1 MTLHTLN
8 FTLYVMTQNA
18 ACPKPFHIS
27 VILHFV
33 VYCIPQYAVLP
44 ITPNPVFP
52 PRFRI
57 LQKLPP
63 ENLRFLHYLL
73 PLLHRITEEDET
85 NGMNAINLAICFAP
99 TLLWPD
105 SGLDVIKNEVP
116 PLIQFMIQN
125 SPRIFGTELPD
136 LYGMQTVLSSPSPRS
151 YRVPTKKTDGN
162 LRSFG
167 HRRNQSFDTST
178 SEDSAGEDDLPSN
191 LVQMQSVGLTV
202 SDSQVSVLS
211 QQLEEEEEFAGS
223 SSKVLVLLSGERH
236 HHERFPNLP
245 KRPKKSRPAE
255 RSSSYRGPNERPLY
269 VQNYHA
275 KLDDASRRKSIAT
288 QTTLSRGEQL
298 RYPSS
303 SPSGAPGAPSIL
315 QTPSEALSSPPHTQE
330 MAAASFFK
338 SRQMQSFDE
347 NEEYE
352 DDDIVEEAVRRRP
365 GQKMKH
371 GGASSYRHYS
381 VDHILQVPAM
391 SDPHSVSYY
400 DHLPPLSSGEPG
412 LGQQR
417 RQPRKLNLLGSQ
429 HRDDSFE
436 TPMDEEEEDTRW
448 DTGLQILASAELPT
462 VHASN
467 QSIASRSSGSSGGHY
482 YSSASNPKLPQ
493 SRPSNMSLVSSVSE
507 SSYASA
513 STLNKESPEPERTPL
528 SREMVKYEITRRF
541 HIPPSRESSFNS
553 VHTSASRS
561 DSFNQEMEYIQ
572 RKFQERRRPEALHS
586 VSTASSTTPHSDIEA
601 LSSPQSFDDDRPESE
616 RHLHSLPRRPIAPDF
631 VQSPPPVQPAAPP
644 PVVQP
649 ATGIYRRA
657 RSSAAVTGRRR
668 DSGTEADPH
677 RLSVDNNNSDTE
689 SSPSRTLTRRDRL
702 VEWTTNLRGLSAT
715 LRYQGPRE
723 NVVRPQGSVGQ
734 AMLGTPGRKIS
745 HPSAAAAEVS
755 IIPALKEEE
764 KPGATVAAGASAKAA
779 LTQSLPSSQQP
790 VLTAALELTEEEP
803 ALVIRPKSAE
813 GSSKVESGEGELRKR
828 ALSNVE
834 NAKVKLGLIPPFR
847 RSRSISDPKS
857 GKPLA
862 GRGEDEEEEEEER
875 EEEREVSLS
884 QGNVPETNEQGKPHE
899 ENVTEKV
906 DKRGMWRA
914 HAPNSTDRKEAY
926 TQRMKACG
934 GTGTRNTIIGQRG
947 VSTAKTSS
955 HAPPPPPAI
964 QRTATAPEMGAKRR
978 ATTMPEYL
986 AMRSSVIGRQGRV
999 LGRGLVRTVKITSY
1013 NIPEPKMIHR
1023 INVRTFH

>member
-1 MTLHTLN
+1 
-8 FTLYVMTQNA
+8 
-18 ACPKPFHIS
+18 
-27 VILHFV
+27 
-33 VYCIPQYAVLP
+33 
-44 ITPNPVFP
+44 
-52 PRFRI
+52 
-57 LQKLPP
+57 
-63 ENLRFLHYLL
+63 
-73 PLLHRITEEDET
+73 
-85 NGMNAINLAICFAP
+85 MNAINLAICFAP

-125 SPRIFGTELPD
+125 SPRIFGTEVLD

-167 HRRNQSFDTST
+167 HGRNQSFDTST

-191 LVQMQSVGLTV
+191 LVQMQSAGLTV

-211 QQLEEEEEFAGS
+211 QQLEEEEEYAGS
-223 SSKVLVLLSGERH
+223 SSTPGKVLVLLSGERH

-269 VQNYHA
+269 VQKYHA

-303 SPSGAPGAPSIL
+303 PPSGASGAPSIL
-315 QTPSEALSSPPHTQE
+315 QTPSGALSSPSQE

-371 GGASSYRHYS
+371 GGASPYRHYS
-381 VDHILQVPAM
+381 VDHILQGPAL

-436 TPMDEEEEDTRW
+436 TPMDEEEEDTQW
-448 DTGLQILASAELPT
+448 DSGLQILSSAELSIPT

-467 QSIASRSSGSSGGHY
+467 QSITSRSSGSSGGHY

-493 SRPSNMSLVSSVSE
+493 SRPSNTSLVSSVSE

-513 STLNKESPEPERTPL
+513 STLNKESPEPERTSL
-528 SREMVKYEITRRF
+528 SREMVITRRF

-561 DSFNQEMEYIQ
+561 DSFNQEMENIQ

-586 VSTASSTTPHSDIEA
+586 VSTASSTTPHSEIEV

-616 RHLHSLPRRPIAPDF
+616 RHLHSLPRRPIVPDF

-668 DSGTEADPH
+668 DSGTETDPN

-702 VEWTTNLRGLSAT
+702 VEWTTNLRGLSTT
-715 LRYQGPRE
+715 LRYQGVRE
-723 NVVRPQGSVGQ
+723 NVMRPQGSVGQ

-755 IIPALKEEE
+755 IIPAVREEE
-764 KPGATVAAGASAKAA
+764 KSGASVATGASAKAA

-790 VLTAALELTEEEP
+790 ALTATLELTEEAP

-813 GSSKVESGEGELRKR
+813 GSTKVESGEGELRKR
-828 ALSNVE
+828 AMSNVE

-847 RSRSISDPKS
+847 RSRSISDSKS
-857 GKPLA
+857 GEPLA
-862 GRGEDEEEEEEER
+862 GEDEEEEER
-875 EEEREVSLS
+875 EDVREVS
-884 QGNVPETNEQGKPHE
+884 QGNVPEKNKQGKPHE
-899 ENVTEKV
+899 EKVTEKV

-926 TQRMKACG
+926 TQRMKAG
-934 GTGTRNTIIGQRG
+934 GGAGTRNTIIGQRG
-947 VSTAKTSS
+947 VSTTNTSS
-955 HAPPPPPAI
+955 HHPPPPPAI

-999 LGRGLVRTVKITSY
+999 LGHGLVRTVKITSY

>member
-1 MTLHTLN
+1 
-8 FTLYVMTQNA
+8 
-18 ACPKPFHIS
+18 
-27 VILHFV
+27 
-33 VYCIPQYAVLP
+33 
-44 ITPNPVFP
+44 
-52 PRFRI
+52 
-57 LQKLPP
+57 
-63 ENLRFLHYLL
+63 
-73 PLLHRITEEDET
+73 
-85 NGMNAINLAICFAP
+85 MNAINLAICFAP

-125 SPRIFGTELPD
+125 SPRIFGTEVLD

-167 HRRNQSFDTST
+167 HGRNQSFDTST

-191 LVQMQSVGLTV
+191 LVQMQSAGLTV

-211 QQLEEEEEFAGS
+211 QQLEEEEEYAGS
-223 SSKVLVLLSGERH
+223 SSTPGKVLVLLSGERH

-269 VQNYHA
+269 VQKYHA

-303 SPSGAPGAPSIL
+303 PPSGASGAPSIL
-315 QTPSEALSSPPHTQE
+315 QTPSGALSSPSQE

-371 GGASSYRHYS
+371 GGASPYRHYS
-381 VDHILQVPAM
+381 VDHILQGPAL

-436 TPMDEEEEDTRW
+436 TPMDEEEEDTQW
-448 DTGLQILASAELPT
+448 DSGLQILSSAELSIPT

-467 QSIASRSSGSSGGHY
+467 QSITSRSSGSSGGHY

-493 SRPSNMSLVSSVSE
+493 SRPSNTSLVSSVSE

-513 STLNKESPEPERTPL
+513 STLNKESPEPERTSL
-528 SREMVKYEITRRF
+528 SREMVITRRF

-561 DSFNQEMEYIQ
+561 DSFNQEMENIQ

-586 VSTASSTTPHSDIEA
+586 VSTASSTTPHSEIEV

-616 RHLHSLPRRPIAPDF
+616 RHLHSLPRRPIVPDF

-668 DSGTEADPH
+668 DSGTETDPN

-702 VEWTTNLRGLSAT
+702 VEWTTNLRGLSTT
-715 LRYQGPRE
+715 LRYQGVRE
-723 NVVRPQGSVGQ
+723 NVMRPQGSVGQ

-755 IIPALKEEE
+755 IIPAVREEE
-764 KPGATVAAGASAKAA
+764 KSGASVATGASAKAA

-790 VLTAALELTEEEP
+790 ALTATLELTEEAP

-813 GSSKVESGEGELRKR
+813 GSTKVESGEGELRKR
-828 ALSNVE
+828 AMSNVE

-847 RSRSISDPKS
+847 RSRSISDSKS
-857 GKPLA
+857 GEPLA
-862 GRGEDEEEEEEER
+862 GEDEEEEEER
-875 EEEREVSLS
+875 EDVREVS
-884 QGNVPETNEQGKPHE
+884 QGNVPEKNKQGKPHE
-899 ENVTEKV
+899 EKVTEKV

-926 TQRMKACG
+926 TQRMKAG
-934 GTGTRNTIIGQRG
+934 GGAGTRNTIIGQRG
-947 VSTAKTSS
+947 VSTTNTSS
-955 HAPPPPPAI
+955 HHPPPPPAI

-999 LGRGLVRTVKITSY
+999 LGHGLVRTVKITSY